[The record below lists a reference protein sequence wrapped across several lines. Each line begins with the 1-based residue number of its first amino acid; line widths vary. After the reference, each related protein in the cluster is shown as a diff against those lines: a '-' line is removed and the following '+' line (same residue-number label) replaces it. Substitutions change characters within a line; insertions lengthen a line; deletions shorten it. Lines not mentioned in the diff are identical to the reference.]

1 MEMFTVRDLRN
12 RTGELIREAELG
24 HLSLITKHGQ
34 PVFVAVPFDG
44 ALLESGVG
52 VSLAIRLFASQQ
64 ATLVQA
70 ARVAGVSASE
80 MMDILAEKQIP
91 IVDYSKEE
99 LADELEQ
106 FKD

>member
-24 HLSLITKHGQ
+24 HLSLVTKHGQ
-34 PVFVAVPFDG
+34 PVFVAVPFDET
-44 ALLESGVG
+44 LLESGVRR
-52 VSLAIRLFASQQ
+52 SLAIRLFASHQ

-91 IVDYSKEE
+91 IVEYSKEE

>member
-12 RTGELIREAELG
+12 STGELIRKAELR

-34 PVFVAVPFDG
+34 PVFVAVPFDD

-52 VSLAIRLFASQQ
+52 VSLAIRLFTSQQ
-64 ATLVQA
+64 ATLVHA

-80 MMDILAEKQIP
+80 MMDILAKKKIP
-91 IVDYSKEE
+91 VVDYSKEE

>member
-44 ALLESGVG
+44 NLLESGVG
-52 VSLAIRLFASQQ
+52 MSLAIRLFASHQ

-80 MMDILAEKQIP
+80 MMDILAEKKIP
-91 IVDYSKEE
+91 IVNYSKDE